1 MSALQGEV
9 AASELEGHTG
19 IVTLQA
25 HAHEEVSMD
34 VAVAAKDIKR
44 TDLLQMYYYLRL
56 TRTLEDRI
64 TALYR
69 QGRIVGGVY
78 TSNGMEA
85 ISVGYA
91 SALERDDVI
100 APFHRDMGAFL
111 IRGIT
116 PGEVLAQYLGK
127 RTGPT
132 KGKDGNVHMGDLKRG
147 IIGFVSHLA
156 DNLPVATGAAL
167 AFKMR
172 GESRIV
178 VAGTGDGGTSRG
190 DFHEAMNFAA
200 VRKLPVVFFCTNN
213 QYAYSTPLR
222 LQMAITDVVERAKAY
237 GMPGEIVDGNDVAAV
252 YLAAKRGIAK
262 ARAGEGPTFFEF
274 KTMRMHG
281 HSEHD
286 PAKYVPPEL
295 LEEWKKRDPI
305 LTAERLLIEAGY
317 GDETYFHEIGERV
330 KKEVEAALEFAEK
343 SPLPDGPEALEGVFA
358 TDADISHQATH
369 SRSAALLLQH
379 RTRLERS
386 HTWRPFPKRWM

>member
-1 MSALQGEV
+1 MDISAE
-9 AASELEGHTG
+9 
-19 IVTLQA
+19 
-25 HAHEEVSMD
+25 
-34 VAVAAKDIKR
+34 IKR
-44 TDLLQMYYYLRL
+44 ADLLQMYYFLRL

-85 ISVGYA
+85 IAVGYA

-116 PGEVLAQYLGK
+116 PGEVIAQYLGK

-132 KGKDGNVHMGDLKRG
+132 RGKDGNVHIGDLKRG

-156 DNLPVATGAAL
+156 DNLPVATGVAL
-167 AFKMR
+167 AFRLR
-172 GESRIV
+172 GESRV
-178 VAGTGDGGTSRG
+178 VVTNTGDGGTSRG

-200 VRKLPVVFFCTNN
+200 VRKLPVVFFCNNN
-213 QYAYSTPLR
+213 QYAYSTPLN
-222 LQMAITDVVERAKAY
+222 LQMSIPNVVDRAKAY

-252 YLAAKRGIAK
+252 YLAAQRAIQK
-262 ARAGEGPTFFEF
+262 ARAGEGPTFIEC

-286 PAKYVPPEL
+286 SAKYVPREL
-295 LEEWKKRDPI
+295 LEEWKKKDPI
-305 LTAERLLIEAGY
+305 LKAERMLLQLGYADEATFR
-317 GDETYFHEIGERV
+317 EVGERV
-330 KKEVEAALEFAEK
+330 TKEVEAGVDFAER
-343 SPLPDGPEALEGVFA
+343 SPLPEGPETLEDVFA
-358 TDADISHQATH
+358 SDEEVD
-369 SRSAALLLQH
+369 
-379 RTRLERS
+379 
-386 HTWRPFPKRWM
+386 P